1 MRGTIAIT
9 QSGVTVAGC
18 NRVASVLLAQPAS
31 TSDAAVILVGTGHG
45 PDSVFGTRIANLGF
59 ATAPKANGRTAVEVL
74 GYSAETTVENCRIDN
89 FGRGVYIHG
98 DWTQNPIADTI
109 VNTVE
114 HVAIAV
120 RAPRLSVACR
130 LVALHSP
137 SQRPGAHAF
146 CG

>member
-9 QSGVTVAGC
+9 QSGVRLTGC

-74 GYSAETTVENCRIDN
+74 GYSAETTVVNCRIDN

-120 RAPRLSVACR
+120 RAPNLGS
-130 LVALHSP
+130 LGSP
-137 SQRPGAHAF
+137 SLADALRHNDPAS
-146 CG
+146 